1 MAKKPTTFNQIHV
14 SKVLNIEQKIC
25 HEDHQTSS
33 RETTHWSPHSPKCLL
48 SMHRSFQRFYHFNL
62 CVLPAQHVPAHT
74 YYHPP
79 EARFNFMC
87 FSSIPPY
94 ILLYKKFKKKQR
106 ICNMGFLNLVRR
118 KESNKIRNMKVYSF
132 DLKAGFEIC
141 KRNKNLG
148 FSSRTLWMKVTVF
161 ELEKI
166 VKEEY
171 MCKPIPN
178 NYPLEVKKKKKRKR
192 KQ

>member
-1 MAKKPTTFNQIHV
+1 MNKKV
-14 SKVLNIEQKIC
+14 C
-25 HEDHQTSS
+25 HADNQTSS
-33 RETTHWSPHSPKCLL
+33 RETTHWSPTLL
-48 SMHRSFQRFYHFNL
+48 NVFSLWMDHFNVFIISICVSYQHNMCLPIRIIILPRQDLIL
-62 CVLPAQHVPAHT
+62 CAFLPFPHI
-74 YYHPP
+74 Y
-79 EARFNFMC
+79 C
-87 FSSIPPY
+87 SIKN
-94 ILLYKKFKKKQR
+94 LKKKQR

-148 FSSRTLWMKVTVF
+148 FSSPTLWMKVTVF

-178 NYPLEVKKKKKRKR
+178 NICLWIHWK
-192 KQ
+192 

>member
-1 MAKKPTTFNQIHV
+1 MKITKLPVGKQLIEAPTL
-14 SKVLNIEQKIC
+14 LNVFSLCI
-25 HEDHQTSS
+25 D
-33 RETTHWSPHSPKCLL
+33 
-48 SMHRSFQRFYHFNL
+48 HFNVFIISI
-62 CVLPAQHVPAHT
+62 CVSYQHNMCLPIRIIILPRQDLI
-74 YYHPP
+74 
-79 EARFNFMC
+79 FMC

-148 FSSRTLWMKVTVF
+148 FSSRTL
-161 ELEKI
+161 
-166 VKEEY
+166 
-171 MCKPIPN
+171 
-178 NYPLEVKKKKKRKR
+178 
-192 KQ
+192 